1 MKISDFGLSR
11 DVHYNDYY
19 RKKGN
24 GRLPIKWMALE
35 ALDSHVY
42 TIYSD
47 VYSFSNQLSL
57 YHFYKLWAKIW
68 IQFMNKQKRLMPHI
82 FLFSSWSFG
91 ILLWEIMTLGG
102 TPYPSIAMQ
111 QLYSCLKEGYR
122 MEAPDNCPEEVY
134 DVMVACWQVFSSHN
148 HICNLLLLQLCFYLM
163 LLSKWIFRKNQKI
176 VQISIPWLIISTG
189 CLLNQLV
196 ITRLPNHNLK
206 LSLH

>member
-47 VYSFSNQLSL
+47 V
-57 YHFYKLWAKIW
+57 
-68 IQFMNKQKRLMPHI
+68 
-82 FLFSSWSFG
+82 WSFG

-134 DVMVACWQVFSSHN
+134 DVMVACWQVSY
-148 HICNLLLLQLCFYLM
+148 LL
-163 LLSKWIFRKNQKI
+163 
-176 VQISIPWLIISTG
+176 
-189 CLLNQLV
+189 
-196 ITRLPNHNLK
+196 
-206 LSLH
+206 